1 MTEET
6 KETVGGYV
14 KPIIGALAGGS
25 DTIDMNQ
32 ARVVAAAYGTAGIA
46 LGSIMAR
53 KRAASGADPILK
65 VFF

>member
-1 MTEET
+1 MAEVT

-14 KPIIGALAGGS
+14 KPIIGALVGGS

-46 LGSIMAR
+46 LGSIIAR
-53 KRAASGADPILK
+53 KRAADREDPILK